1 MTKIPW
7 TDRTWNPVTGCTKC
21 SPGCE
26 NCYAEKLALGKLAG
40 RGGYPVN
47 EPFRPGTVHAD
58 KMDAP
63 LHWKKP
69 QKIFVCSMGDL
80 FHEDV
85 PFPIIDEVIERIKL
99 TPHHT
104 YQILTKR
111 PKRAWNYLDSTN
123 ARYFPSNTW
132 LGVTVCNQA
141 EADEKIP
148 VLLQI
153 PATVRFVSVE
163 PMLGEINLGKTEG
176 LPVYWEGTTE
186 KDGLMPMRCG
196 FSRRIIGYTERK
208 GWVRHSGNIH
218 PYLDW
223 VICGG
228 ETGANARPMNPDWAR
243 ALRDQCKECGV
254 PFFFKQMT
262 KKQPIPD
269 DLLIWEF
276 PKGGTE

>member
-1 MTKIPW
+1 MIKIEW
-7 TDRTWNPVTGCTKC
+7 TDKTWNVVSGCTKC

-26 NCYAEKLALGKLAG
+26 NCYAEKMARRLAG
-40 RGGYPVN
+40 RCGYHY
-47 EPFRPGTVHAD
+47 EHPFQPGWTHSRRWD
-58 KMDAP
+58 DP
-63 LHWKKP
+63 LRWKKP
-69 QKIFVCSMGDL
+69 CKIFVCSMGDL

-99 TPHHT
+99 TPRHT

-111 PKRAWNYLDSTN
+111 PKRAFDYLDSTN
-123 ARYFPSNTW
+123 ARYFPPNTW

-141 EADEKIP
+141 EVDKKIP
-148 VLLQI
+148 ILLDI

-163 PMLGEINLGKTEG
+163 PMLERICLRTIRFNEYSVDVLSG
-176 LPVYWEGTTE
+176 VW
-186 KDGLMPMRCG
+186 
-196 FSRRIIGYTERK
+196 SRRYEETFD
-208 GWVRHSGNIH
+208 H
-218 PYLDW
+218 PAMEEECGGAPKLDW

-254 PFFFKQMT
+254 PFFFKQMA

-269 DLLIWEF
+269 DLLIREF
-276 PKGGTE
+276 PKGGTK

>member
-1 MTKIPW
+1 MTKIEW
-7 TDRTWNPVTGCTKC
+7 TQKTWNPVTGCTKC

-26 NCYAEKLALGKLAG
+26 NCYAEKMARRLAG
-40 RGGYPVN
+40 RCAYPYKH
-47 EPFRPGTVHAD
+47 PFQPGWTHSRRWD
-58 KMDAP
+58 DP
-63 LHWKKP
+63 LRWKKP
-69 QKIFVCSMGDL
+69 CKIFVCSMGDL

-99 TPHHT
+99 TPRHT

-111 PKRAWNYLDSTN
+111 PKRAFAYLDSTN
-123 ARYFPSNTW
+123 SRYFPSNTW
-132 LGVTVCNQA
+132 FGVTVCNQA

-163 PMLGEINLGKTEG
+163 PMLEAINLNLQNRICPECGNRESVHVYGISPECRQCSNRDCLQEWFPDVDYGKNLAG
-176 LPVYWEGTTE
+176 
-186 KDGLMPMRCG
+186 
-196 FSRRIIGYTERK
+196 
-208 GWVRHSGNIH
+208 IH
-218 PYLDW
+218 W

-262 KKQPIPD
+262 KRQPIPD
-269 DLLIWEF
+269 DLLIREF
-276 PKGGTE
+276 PKGGND